1 MTDRPKTWKAQAID
15 LVGSVTV
22 LALFTGFGV
31 YCIAA
36 GHLAI
41 LRRRWRW
48 RRKVAH
54 KGASGHFTGGGDDGR
69 KTDKMHAS
77 GSEDNL

>member
-48 RRKVAH
+48 RKGKVAH
-54 KGASGHFTGGGDDGR
+54 NKPDGHFN
-69 KTDKMHAS
+69 DK
-77 GSEDNL
+77 EER

>member
-1 MTDRPKTWKAQAID
+1 MVERPKTWKAQAID

-48 RRKVAH
+48 RRGKVAH
-54 KGASGHFTGGGDDGR
+54 IKPDGHLY
-69 KTDKMHAS
+69 DK
-77 GSEDNL
+77 EER